1 MEWRDEGIIIG
12 TRKLGETSV
21 IAELMTRNHGR
32 HFGLVRGGR
41 SQRQSAVLQPGNS
54 VDAVWRARLDEQ
66 LGAYVIEPG
75 TARAGRIMAS
85 APALLAITWLGA
97 LLRCLP
103 EREPHAGLFEALL
116 LVADHLDAPAIAPAL
131 MVRFELEVLAGLG
144 FSLDLSQ
151 CAATGVREDLPFVSP
166 KSGRAVSRAAGEP
179 YRDRLLALP
188 AFLRRQS
195 DPASPDFHDVSAGFA
210 LTGHFL
216 ARDIFEPRG
225 VGGAL
230 MARAAYVAEIAKAG
244 GALSAVR

>member
-21 IAELMTRNHGR
+21 IVELMTRAHGR
-32 HFGLVRGGR
+32 HYGLVRGGR
-41 SQRQSAVLQPGNS
+41 SRRHAATLQPGNS
-54 VDAVWRARLDEQ
+54 VDAIWRARLDEQ
-66 LGAYVIEPG
+66 LGVYVIEPG

-85 APALLAITWLGA
+85 VPALLAITWLGA

-103 EREPHAGLFEALL
+103 EREPHGGLYEALL
-116 LVADHLDAPAIAPAL
+116 LVADHLDAPEVAPAL

-151 CAATGVREDLPFVSP
+151 CAATGVRDDLPWVSP

-179 YRDRLLALP
+179 YRDRLLRL
-188 AFLRRQS
+188 
-195 DPASPDFHDVSAGFA
+195 PDFLKGAGERATPDSADVSAGLT

-230 MARAAYVAEIAKAG
+230 MARAAYVAEISKT
-244 GALSAVR
+244 GALSAAR